1 MIDLLL
7 THATLEITNSVV
19 NNLKKTETENK
30 IISKKAN
37 TNIVE
42 NTALNTGF
50 IVGKTLKLGMQ
61 FAKGVNNGLKK

>member
-7 THATLEITNSVV
+7 THAVLETTNSVV
-19 NNLKKTETENK
+19 NNLKKTETETE
-30 IISKKAN
+30 IIKKAN
-37 TNIVE
+37 NSIVE